1 MRELSYKDRL
11 ILKIIGVVLFAIF
24 AVTTFLGMESVYNV
38 VSPFLSFSM
47 ALLIFFSMSTTGK
60 YYRVA
65 VCFLLGVS
73 VWFLGDIFW
82 AVTSFMNQENEILSS
97 VNDNFYL
104 VSDYI
109 FLLGAIVYARD
120 VFKKSDYHK
129 IAVNAFIIAV
139 ITSIIGYSFGIHFY
153 KTSGFSI
160 EIIELLFYSFVSV
173 FSIVTE
179 AMVISKTGLK
189 NHNKAFYIIC
199 LALFFFYVMEIRYS
213 VLMMQDIDPENV
225 YIDILYMFCLLMYSF
240 GWSVPTIMDK
250 VIVPKEKVNKYEKY
264 VPWFNATLILA
275 IAVFLYRIKYFDAYM
290 LLGMIIANL
299 GYLIMCITVQANALS
314 EELLARQKDE
324 TARLERMV
332 AEKIKELQKVNDHLE
347 YISNTDVLTGLYNR
361 RYGMDYLENIVKDGA
376 NYPIALY
383 SLDLNHF
390 KPINDNYGHDM
401 GDVVLKEVGRR
412 LANLGQERCTAVR
425 IGGDEFLVVFRNATN
440 EIAVR
445 GVADLLCKAMDE
457 PIEASVNT
465 ENGEKVNHTFEIS
478 ASIGIAGI
486 PGDATSI
493 EELYKMAD
501 DALYTV
507 KHTSEKS
514 SYLMY
519 RDMEEFKKS
528 L

>member
-1 MRELSYKDRL
+1 
-11 ILKIIGVVLFAIF
+11 
-24 AVTTFLGMESVYNV
+24 
-38 VSPFLSFSM
+38 
-47 ALLIFFSMSTTGK
+47 
-60 YYRVA
+60 
-65 VCFLLGVS
+65 
-73 VWFLGDIFW
+73 
-82 AVTSFMNQENEILSS
+82 
-97 VNDNFYL
+97 
-104 VSDYI
+104 
-109 FLLGAIVYARD
+109 
-120 VFKKSDYHK
+120 
-129 IAVNAFIIAV
+129 
-139 ITSIIGYSFGIHFY
+139 
-153 KTSGFSI
+153 
-160 EIIELLFYSFVSV
+160 
-173 FSIVTE
+173 
-179 AMVISKTGLK
+179 
-189 NHNKAFYIIC
+189 
-199 LALFFFYVMEIRYS
+199 
-213 VLMMQDIDPENV
+213 
-225 YIDILYMFCLLMYSF
+225 
-240 GWSVPTIMDK
+240 
-250 VIVPKEKVNKYEKY
+250 
-264 VPWFNATLILA
+264 
-275 IAVFLYRIKYFDAYM
+275 
-290 LLGMIIANL
+290 
-299 GYLIMCITVQANALS
+299 MCITVQANALS